1 MEAERGA
8 ASGSMSAS
16 SSVSKAEILRGVVAE
31 KLTTA
36 ALEIFAVV
44 ERTVAGYEEEAS
56 GLRQEIDRQNRQLEL
71 LLQPRVKLE
80 RIDDEF
86 PVCEP
91 AAGGGGEEE
100 EQHKS
105 EPSVEDGESLGP
117 VCFSEAQVEDE
128 DEEDQGRLT
137 EPDYEAAPRL
147 LTPTVQPE
155 GKKRGTPRIR
165 QSQDHIDLRMRIL
178 DDSQIKVLSVEVY
191 KKYPVQELRCPRGL
205 QEEDFLDLLRSTFP
219 QLAAQ
224 KPFDVLTS
232 DRSKRLHPLRLETL
246 TPEEIYQSVRSTGHS
261 ALYIQ
266 LKTQEELKSTDEES
280 NPSQRNDAAARSPS
294 SPDRT
299 SILSPRVQP
308 DRRKPGRPRISE
320 PQNPVRLRVRIL
332 GDSQVDVLTPYALQK
347 FPPRELRCPP
357 GLQEQDFLDLL
368 RSTFPQLAAQKPF
381 DFFTIDQTM
390 RLQPLR
396 AETWTPEEIHRTT
409 GRSGVYIRLKRPD
422 EVQTAE
428 DPQQRRDVASGSPS
442 TDQLRLNTR
451 VESDSEKPG
460 SPLISDPQN
469 HVDLRICILED
480 SQIDVLSP
488 SVYKKYPVL
497 ELQVRH
503 GLQEADFLDLLSSTF
518 PQLAAQK
525 SFDLFTSDRSKRL
538 HPLRVESLTPEEIYR
553 SVRLNGAGNS
563 ALYIRLK
570 AADEVWEEELHPADA
585 VEDSSSTSDQ
595 TWMNTSSKS
604 QHEDMESENEEDGG
618 SKSAV
623 GRLWSLLVLSEGNGD
638 GAPVS
643 DDDWKLDKSENHVR
657 EKEPKKRTM
666 RRKKKKKLRLKPKG
680 WRRRRQQT
688 RPTDSDPLSC
698 KVCRA
703 QRRSTN
709 MLIRHA
715 WSHVDDPERLCGVC
729 GERSESADELRNHL
743 HGHQKT
749 HCCDICGK
757 SFLTVTGL
765 SGHVAHH
772 NGQKPHKCQICHKA
786 FVHAWVLKSHMRTH
800 TADKLLKCDLCP
812 QSYVSEAKYLRHK
825 LNHRS
830 EKLRRCYT
838 CGKTFSSLEMLSK
851 HLSTH
856 SAAETASGGTLTCQI
871 CSKTFKVK
879 YTLKVHMRV
888 HTGEKPFS
896 CSLCGRSFSYKHCLR
911 RHMKTHDDASD
922 GGEAEA
928 PVQILSDRLN
938 ATKSVKHVR

>member
-1 MEAERGA
+1 MEAESA
-8 ASGSMSAS
+8 AGS
-16 SSVSKAEILRGVVAE
+16 SSMSKAEILRGVVAE

-36 ALEIFAVV
+36 ALEILAVV

-56 GLRQEIDRQNRQLEL
+56 GLRQEIDRQSRQLEL

-91 AAGGGGEEE
+91 TAGGETEEE
-100 EQHKS
+100 EQHKP
-105 EPSVEDGESLGP
+105 EPIADVGDGESLWP
-117 VCFSEAQVEDE
+117 VCFSEPPME
-128 DEEDQGRLT
+128 EEDKEDQESLT
-137 EPDYEAAPRL
+137 EPDYEAASRL
-147 LTPTVQPE
+147 LTPTVQSV
-155 GKKRGTPRIR
+155 GKKHGMPRIR
-165 QSQDHIDLRMRIL
+165 QSQDHIDFRMRIL
-178 DDSQIKVLSVEVY
+178 EDSQIKVLSVEVY
-191 KKYPVQELRCPRGL
+191 KKYPVRELRCPRDL
-205 QEEDFLDLLRSTFP
+205 QEPDFLDLLRSTFP

-246 TPEEIYQSVRSTGHS
+246 TPEEIYRSVRSTGHS

-266 LKTQEELKSTDEES
+266 LKTQEELKSTHEEL

-299 SILSPRVQP
+299 RISSPRVQP
-308 DRRKPGRPRISE
+308 DRRKPGRTRVSE

-332 GDSQVDVLTPYALQK
+332 EDSQVDVLTPYALQK

-357 GLQEQDFLDLL
+357 GLLEPDFLDLL

-390 RLQPLR
+390 TLRPLR
-396 AETWTPEEIHRTT
+396 AETWTPEEIHRTA
-409 GRSGVYIRLKRPD
+409 GRSGVYIRLKRPG
-422 EVQTAE
+422 E
-428 DPQQRRDVASGSPS
+428 DSLQRREDASGSPS
-442 TDQLRLNTR
+442 SDQLRPNTR
-451 VESDSEKPG
+451 VEPDGTKPG
-460 SPLISDPQN
+460 SPQITDPQN

-503 GLQEADFLDLLSSTF
+503 GLQEADFLDLLRSTF

-525 SFDLFTSDRSKRL
+525 PFDLFTSDRSKRL
-538 HPLRVESLTPEEIYR
+538 HPLRVETLTPEEIYR

-570 AADEVWEEELHPADA
+570 AEDEVWEEELHPADA
-585 VEDSSSTSDQ
+585 VDDSSSASDQ
-595 TWMNTSSKS
+595 TWLNMSSRS
-604 QHEDMESENEEDGG
+604 QHEDMESENKKDDG

-657 EKEPKKRTM
+657 DKEPKKTT
-666 RRKKKKKLRLKPKG
+666 RRKKRKVRIKPKG
-680 WRRRRQQT
+680 WGRRRQQ
-688 RPTDSDPLSC
+688 RQPTDSDPLSC
-698 KVCRA
+698 KVCQA
-703 QRRSTN
+703 LRRSTN

-715 WSHVDDPERLCGVC
+715 WSHVDEPERLCGVC
-729 GERSESADELRNHL
+729 GERPDSVDELRNHL
-743 HGHQKT
+743 QGHQKT

-757 SFLTVTGL
+757 SFLTVVGL
-765 SGHVAHH
+765 NGHVAHH

-786 FVHAWVLKSHMRTH
+786 FVHAWVLKSHMRRH
-800 TADKLLKCDLCP
+800 PADKLLKCDLCP
-812 QSYVSEAKYLRHK
+812 QSYDSEAKYLRHK
-825 LNHRS
+825 LIHKG
-830 EKLRRCYT
+830 EKPCRCYT
-838 CGKTFSSLEMLSK
+838 CGKTFASLEMLSK

-856 SAAETASGGTLTCQI
+856 AADTTSGAALTCQI
-871 CSKTFKVK
+871 CSKTFKAK
-879 YTLKVHMRV
+879 HALKVHMRV

-896 CSLCGRSFSYKHCLR
+896 CPICRRAFSYKHCMR
-911 RHMKTHDDASD
+911 RHMKMHNDTLED
-922 GGEAEA
+922 GETEA
-928 PVQILSDRLN
+928 QILSDRLK